1 MKFAIIGDVVG
12 LSGENVLFKFL
23 SKRGDNYDFI
33 IVNAENIDKGFGI
46 LPNNAKS
53 MFNYG
58 VDVITL
64 GNHSFDKKEIY
75 NYLDSEHRIIRPYNF
90 SKNSPGKGYTIIK
103 KNDVRIAVV
112 SLQGKVYMNAVNCPF
127 LAIDELYEEIGD
139 KADIIIVDFHA
150 EVTSEKNA
158 MGWNLAGKAS
168 LVYGTHTHIQTADE
182 RILLNKTGY
191 ITDIG
196 MTGGHDGVIGMNRK
210 EIIKKFKDGMPVRY
224 TVCEENKR
232 INGIEVEIDTKTGK
246 TLSIDRINLSYEK
259 I

>member
-1 MKFAIIGDVVG
+1 
-12 LSGENVLFKFL
+12 
-23 SKRGDNYDFI
+23 
-33 IVNAENIDKGFGI
+33 
-46 LPNNAKS
+46 
-53 MFNYG
+53 
-58 VDVITL
+58 
-64 GNHSFDKKEIY
+64 
-75 NYLDSEHRIIRPYNF
+75 
-90 SKNSPGKGYTIIK
+90 
-103 KNDVRIAVV
+103 
-112 SLQGKVYMNAVNCPF
+112 MNAVNCPF
-127 LAIDELYEEIGD
+127 LAIDELYEEIRD

>member
-103 KNDVRIAVV
+103 KMM
-112 SLQGKVYMNAVNCPF
+112 L
-127 LAIDELYEEIGD
+127 E
-139 KADIIIVDFHA
+139 
-150 EVTSEKNA
+150 
-158 MGWNLAGKAS
+158 
-168 LVYGTHTHIQTADE
+168 
-182 RILLNKTGY
+182 
-191 ITDIG
+191 
-196 MTGGHDGVIGMNRK
+196 
-210 EIIKKFKDGMPVRY
+210 
-224 TVCEENKR
+224 
-232 INGIEVEIDTKTGK
+232 
-246 TLSIDRINLSYEK
+246 
-259 I
+259 